1 MATVVWPTSL
11 PQAPFI
17 RYTLRQAAN
26 VIKSDMGS
34 GPPKKRRRSTLVR
47 KFLRSG
53 MELTGTQMA
62 TFDAFMI
69 NIKDGA
75 DKFEWVDP
83 RDGVTVKNFTF
94 INGAPDF
101 TNVTPADAPT
111 LRRFEG
117 LLDLEEVA

>member
-1 MATVVWPTSL
+1 MATVVWPASL

-17 RYTLRQAAN
+17 GYVLRQSAN
-26 VIKSDMGS
+26 VIKSDMAS

-53 MELTGTQMA
+53 IELTGAQMA
-62 TFDAFMI
+62 VFDTFMI

-75 DKFEWVDP
+75 EKFAWVDP

-94 INGAPDF
+94 VNGAPDF

-111 LRRFEG
+111 LRRFDG